1 MRGRRHRGSH
11 EQRGRETARRH
22 FATARTA
29 ILTNAIFPNV
39 QISPFCMENTSHAK
53 LRTRTRNGI
62 EGKDGLFFCLVG
74 GDRPEPI
81 KDARPFIKFTSKSHS
96 EFNNSR
102 AITDASPK
110 IVFSPPYLFVSI
122 AGDHS
127 VGVEQRW
134 WGNVPEHS
142 SIQD

>member
-1 MRGRRHRGSH
+1 MDDVD
-11 EQRGRETARRH
+11 QIV
-22 FATARTA
+22 FVV
-29 ILTNAIFPNV
+29 ILQHVSLNIIIDT
-39 QISPFCMENTSHAK
+39 HA
-53 LRTRTRNGI
+53 LSTCNGI
-62 EGKDGLFFCLVG
+62 EGKDRLFFCLVG

-110 IVFSPPYLFVSI
+110 IVFFPPYLFVSI
-122 AGDHS
+122 AGARS

-142 SIQD
+142 STQD